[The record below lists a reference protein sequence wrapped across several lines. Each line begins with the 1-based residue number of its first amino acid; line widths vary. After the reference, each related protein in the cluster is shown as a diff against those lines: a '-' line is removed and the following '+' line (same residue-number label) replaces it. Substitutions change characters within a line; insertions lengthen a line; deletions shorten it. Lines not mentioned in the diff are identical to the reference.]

1 MLKEIEIMKKILF
14 VLVFVMIPV
23 IHATCDFRREMTEE
37 EKAFLE
43 EQRWKESWEGQW
55 DDLLYAM
62 IEVESHG
69 NPRAL
74 GKANDRG
81 ILQITPILVREVNR
95 LSDIKYTHD
104 DAWDEEKS
112 KEMFY
117 IIARHYCPDH
127 DFEKMA
133 RIWNGGPQGHHKSC
147 TQGYWTKVQREMSI

>member
-1 MLKEIEIMKKILF
+1 MKKFLL
-14 VLVFVMIPV
+14 VLVLILIPV
-23 IHATCDFRREMTEE
+23 IHVTGVFKGEMTEE

-43 EQRWKESWEGQW
+43 EQRWREQW
-55 DDLLYAM
+55 DDLINAI
-62 IEVESHG
+62 IEVESQG

-95 LSDIKYTHD
+95 LSDTEYTHD

-117 IIARHYCPDH
+117 IIAHHYCPEH

-133 RIWNGGPQGHHKSC
+133 RIWNGGPQGHRKSC
-147 TQGYWTKVQREMSI
+147 TQGYWDKVQKYL

>member
-1 MLKEIEIMKKILF
+1 MKRFLITFLL
-14 VLVFVMIPV
+14 VLIPV
-23 IHATCDFRREMTEE
+23 LYVSGELEHVDVEE
-37 EKAFLE
+37 ETDIAWLE

-81 ILQITPILVREVNR
+81 ILQITPVLVREVNR
-95 LSDIKYTHD
+95 LSDVKYTHD
-104 DAWDEEKS
+104 DAWDVEKS

-147 TQGYWTKVQREMSI
+147 TRGYWAKVQQEMI